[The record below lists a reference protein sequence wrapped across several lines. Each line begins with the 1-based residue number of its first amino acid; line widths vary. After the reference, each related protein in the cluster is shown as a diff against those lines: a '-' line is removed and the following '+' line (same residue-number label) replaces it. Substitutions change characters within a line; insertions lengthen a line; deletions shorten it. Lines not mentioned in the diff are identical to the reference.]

1 MLSNLTQFNHI
12 VFQLV
17 KFNTETKISTEI
29 LVVSLAVMPTDLN
42 YTYTSRSAI
51 AQTRGN
57 NEVDGFRET
66 YGRGLTRVSIN
77 GTFGYKNR
85 MSGLQWKS
93 GWNRLVEFRELVFKL
108 SNLQQGQSKRKILGV
123 NTAVYD
129 KSFLKDNEVIVVN
142 FFDFF
147 NQEKF
152 AVNLDTFNI
161 IESAMRNNLPSY
173 QLTLTEISD
182 YVFTLSNDLVLNA
195 LLKYETII
203 GNVLQAADEI
213 LNNISADVGLQAF
226 AQGYTYVNLALE
238 SLGKLPGAANSVIDL
253 AKEAGQVLT
262 GKAAAKKLSGF
273 KSIFG

>member
-1 MLSNLTQFNHI
+1 MLSNLLQFNHLI
-12 VFQLV
+12 FQLV

-29 LVVSLAVMPTDLN
+29 LVVSMAVMPTDIS

-66 YGRGLTRVSIN
+66 YGRGLTRISIN

-85 MSGLQWKS
+85 LIGTEWKS
-93 GWNRLVEFRELVFKL
+93 GWGRLIEFRELVFKL

-123 NTAVYD
+123 NTQAYD
-129 KSFLKDNEVIVVN
+129 NSFLKDNEVIVVN

-161 IESAMRNNLPSY
+161 IETAQRNNLPAY
-173 QLTLTEISD
+173 QLMLTEISD
-182 YVFTLSNDLVLNA
+182 YVFTLSSDLVLNA
-195 LLKYETII
+195 LLKYEVII
-203 GNVLQAADEI
+203 GSIVQAADDI
-213 LNNISADVGLQAF
+213 LGNIAGDPGLKLIAN
-226 AQGYTYVNLALE
+226 AYGYVNLALD
-238 SLGKLPGAANSVIDL
+238 SLGKTAGSVNSVIDL
-253 AKEAGQVLT
+253 AKEAGNVLT
-262 GKAAAKKLSGF
+262 GKAAAKKLTGF
-273 KSIFG
+273 KSIFS